1 MFVNSLILLKGNIAH
16 VIMYIYFH
24 RKPNISGNN
33 TLENLQSI
41 RFLIELKY
49 FWTDLIYINNYLR
62 KLKYVNALFVVKV
75 KRKTQ
80 AF

>member
-41 RFLIELKY
+41 RLIEIFLDR
-49 FWTDLIYINNYLR
+49 FDIY
-62 KLKYVNALFVVKV
+62 
-75 KRKTQ
+75 Q
-80 AF
+80 